1 MPFLQVSFA
10 TPAAAAES
18 AEAACF
24 ELGAASVTLA
34 DAADNAILEPAPGT
48 TPLWPY
54 LRVTALFAIDRD
66 PQAVVESLCA
76 GLHGLAPAEVSVE
89 RIADRV
95 WEREWLRDFH
105 AMRFGQRLWVV
116 PTHESIETA
125 DAVVVAM
132 DPGLAFGTGTH
143 ATTALCLDWLD
154 GARLE
159 GRRVVDFGCG
169 SGVLAVAALK
179 LGARHVHAVDIDA
192 QALLATRSNAAA
204 NGVGERITIT
214 APEELRAPCDI
225 LVANILAGALIEL
238 APRLAALVVPGGDL
252 VLSGVLTS
260 ETDAVTLAY
269 ESWFDMNEP
278 CQRDIWARID
288 GHRRPT

>member
-1 MPFLQVSFA
+1 MPFLQVSF
-10 TPAAAAES
+10 PSHAAAAEG

-34 DAADNAILEPAPGT
+34 DAADAAILEPAPGT
-48 TPLWPY
+48 TPLWPS
-54 LRVTALFAIDRD
+54 LRVTALFAIDCD
-66 PQAVVESLCA
+66 AQAIVGSLCA
-76 GLHGLAPAEVSVE
+76 ALTGLAPADISVE

-105 AMRFGQRLWVV
+105 AMRFGKRLWVA
-116 PTHESIETA
+116 PTHESVETA
-125 DAVVVAM
+125 GAVVVSM

-154 GARLE
+154 GARLD
-159 GRRVVDFGCG
+159 GRHVVDYGCG

-179 LGARHVHAVDIDA
+179 LGATRVHAVDIDA

-204 NGVGERITIT
+204 NGVLEQIKIT
-214 APEELRAPCDI
+214 APDELRAPCDVLI
-225 LVANILAGALIEL
+225 ANILAGPLIDL

-252 VLSGVLTS
+252 VLSGVMKC

-269 ESWFDMNEP
+269 QSWFDMKEP

-288 GHRRPT
+288 GQRRLT